1 VKKDL
6 LFPLR
11 RFHGFLYE
19 TKLHKDRKRQ
29 IKKQFLKQFLEKSKV
44 KKCVFLILTPEHTN
58 LGDHAIALAEFEL
71 LAKLGIDYVEVTGAQ
86 LLEISEYNLLGMFN
100 KYPIFINGGGNLGTL
115 WLDVEQ
121 LTRDVIKSNPRSEIV
136 IFPNT
141 FYYEDS
147 LFGRQELANSIA
159 IYNSHKNLHIYA
171 REKVSFEKMKGI
183 YRDVRLVPDMV
194 LSLNLPKKHTIRKG
208 CLLCMRG
215 DCERTISD
223 SDSSMLM
230 ERLIA
235 KFGHDI
241 AITDMHTKSD
251 LPPENRTAALEE
263 KFDEFRAVKLV
274 VTDRLHG
281 MIFCAITG
289 TPCVVVNSK
298 SHKVE
303 GCYDWIK
310 NLEYIKFCSDVN
322 DFDDILD
329 SMNYTEYDY
338 DNSHLLSDYQ
348 QLEKDLLEFLS

>member
-1 VKKDL
+1 
-6 LFPLR
+6 
-11 RFHGFLYE
+11 
-19 TKLHKDRKRQ
+19 
-29 IKKQFLKQFLEKSKV
+29 
-44 KKCVFLILTPEHTN
+44 
-58 LGDHAIALAEFEL
+58 
-71 LAKLGIDYVEVTGAQ
+71 
-86 LLEISEYNLLGMFN
+86 
-100 KYPIFINGGGNLGTL
+100 
-115 WLDVEQ
+115 
-121 LTRDVIKSNPRSEIV
+121 
-136 IFPNT
+136 
-141 FYYEDS
+141 
-147 LFGRQELANSIA
+147 
-159 IYNSHKNLHIYA
+159 
-171 REKVSFEKMKGI
+171 
-183 YRDVRLVPDMV
+183 
-194 LSLNLPKKHTIRKG
+194 
-208 CLLCMRG
+208 
-215 DCERTISD
+215 
-223 SDSSMLM
+223 
-230 ERLIA
+230 
-235 KFGHDI
+235 
-241 AITDMHTKSD
+241 